1 MKVILK
7 ADVKGI
13 GTAGAVVDVKDG
25 YARNFLF
32 PRGLALEATPGNLKV
47 LEQQKAAEQ
56 ARLAREQEE
65 AQEVAAKIDGKTI
78 TLKMKTGENGKLFG
92 SITTKDI
99 ADAIDQAYGVSIDRR
114 KIELK
119 EPIKNL
125 GTQQIEVRVHPEVSA
140 RITLTVV
147 AE

>member
-119 EPIKNL
+119 EPIKSL

>member
-13 GTAGAVVDVKDG
+13 GTAGTVVDVKDG

-47 LEQQKAAEQ
+47 LEQQKAG
-56 ARLAREQEE
+56 EQEE

-119 EPIKNL
+119 EPIKSL

-140 RITLTVV
+140 RITLTVA

>member
-13 GTAGAVVDVKDG
+13 GTAGTVVDVKDG

-56 ARLAREQEE
+56 ARLDREQEE

-119 EPIKNL
+119 EPIKSL

-140 RITLTVV
+140 RITLTVA